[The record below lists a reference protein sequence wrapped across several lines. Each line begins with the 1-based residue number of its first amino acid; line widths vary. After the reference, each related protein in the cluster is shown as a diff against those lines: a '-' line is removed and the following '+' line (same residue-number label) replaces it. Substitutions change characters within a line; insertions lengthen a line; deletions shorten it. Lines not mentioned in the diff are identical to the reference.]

1 MVKKIILIVFSLL
14 FLSGCVKGDVNIKY
28 TNLEK
33 ANLIIELLCQ
43 KEILSTYD
51 TTLEDIQN
59 KLAVNQLKN
68 WQIKELNESINGVS
82 YVGFALNAPDNI
94 NKMLLNYISYD
105 QENNTYQVLFPK
117 DLIDSL
123 LNSSELQDIN
133 NSSLLSLENMGLE
146 INLKISLPGKITE
159 TNYGNINNNEVK
171 INLLDFITQK
181 QTTEIKIT
189 SSKQNFDSR
198 LINILLIIILVTS
211 LYFLLRKKH

>member
-1 MVKKIILIVFSLL
+1 MEKIVKEGKDIETILNELL
-14 FLSGCVKGDVNIKY
+14 NENKLIKEEILWTTKEKKGK
-28 TNLEK
+28 LFK
-33 ANLIIELLCQ
+33 GNLIEITAYK
-43 KEILSTYD
+43 KE
-51 TTLEDIQN
+51 
-59 KLAVNQLKN
+59 
-68 WQIKELNESINGVS
+68 
-82 YVGFALNAPDNI
+82 
-94 NKMLLNYISYD
+94 
-105 QENNTYQVLFPK
+105 
-117 DLIDSL
+117 
-123 LNSSELQDIN
+123 DIN
-133 NSSLLSLENMGLE
+133 NTIKNFIKEIVENMGLE

>member
-94 NKMLLNYISYD
+94 DKMLLNYISYD